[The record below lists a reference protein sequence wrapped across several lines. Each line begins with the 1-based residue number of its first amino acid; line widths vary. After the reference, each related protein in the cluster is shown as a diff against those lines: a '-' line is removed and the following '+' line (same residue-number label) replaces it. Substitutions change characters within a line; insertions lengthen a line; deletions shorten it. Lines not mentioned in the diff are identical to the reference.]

1 MIKTQVIGHLGKDA
15 VVNDVNGKKVI
26 NFSIAHTEK
35 YKDKNNEQHEK
46 TTWVDCSNW
55 TDKTAIAT
63 YLKKGTQVYVEG
75 TPDTKAYLTKDNTAG
90 STLTVRVSNI
100 QLLGNPLG
108 EKAESKKEFAVNIS
122 DANAPTT
129 IPNFANHISVNQ
141 QESED
146 DLPF

>member
-26 NFSIAHTEK
+26 NFSISHTEK
-35 YKDKNNEQHEK
+35 YKDKNNKQHEK

-55 TDKTAIAT
+55 TDKTAIVT

-108 EKAESKKEFAVNIS
+108 EKAESKKEFAN
-122 DANAPTT
+122 
-129 IPNFANHISVNQ
+129 NQ

>member
-15 VVNDVNGKKVI
+15 IVNDVNGKKVI

-35 YKDKNNEQHEK
+35 YKDSNGNQKEK

-55 TDKTAIAT
+55 ADKTAIVT
-63 YLKKGTQVYVEG
+63 YLKKGTQVFVEG

-108 EKAESKKEFAVNIS
+108 EKAESKKEFAVN
-122 DANAPTT
+122 
-129 IPNFANHISVNQ
+129 Q